1 MPMNRHERIQASA
14 MEAETI
20 DNLLIAENN
29 AKVIEESLH
38 SAIMKGLEEI
48 GLVAEGYAKRLCP
61 VDTGRLRN
69 SITHAIFDG
78 SEPYV
83 IIGSNVEYA
92 PAVHEGVQSQNR
104 KGVPFLR
111 DAATQHRSQ
120 YQDIMNSK
128 LKGA

>member
-1 MPMNRHERIQASA
+1 MAMNKHERIQASA
-14 MEAETI
+14 MAAETV

-29 AKVIEESLH
+29 AKVIEESMH
-38 SAIMKGLEEI
+38 SAIMAALEEI

-83 IIGSNVEYA
+83 VIGSNVEYA

-111 DAATQHRSQ
+111 DAATQHSTEYRR
-120 YQDIMNSK
+120 ILESK
-128 LKGA
+128 LSGA